1 MLILVKYDADY
12 FIPFTNHSGDD
23 VRGLELM
30 QKEKRKSPVERGL
43 FCQQQLAFTSELA
56 AGIIRLRQTLPG
68 ITSSVGARR

>member
-1 MLILVKYDADY
+1 MRISVLILVKYDADY

-43 FCQQQLAFTSELA
+43 FVSNNWL
-56 AGIIRLRQTLPG
+56 LPV
-68 ITSSVGARR
+68 SWRPV

>member
-1 MLILVKYDADY
+1 MSGSRFAHRSSRLRISVLILVKYDADY

-43 FCQQQLAFTSELA
+43 FVSNNWL
-56 AGIIRLRQTLPG
+56 LPV
-68 ITSSVGARR
+68 SWRPV